1 MRVSPGETRTQI
13 WPWLLSLLHSEMATS
28 LGLCVPVS
36 TPAQPVSLAG
46 VPSDNLNN
54 TLLLWMLIRITSG
67 NDSTDNRISSLHKTE
82 WHYVGSALALAH
94 LFIVQCR
101 PRLHKHVNINF
112 KVAMSLMFGMF
123 HSLHWTFTFA
133 PTSDSL

>member
-1 MRVSPGETRTQI
+1 MDPDLAVASLSAPLRNGNKPRSLCESQCPLTEPSRLSP
-13 WPWLLSLLHSEMATS
+13 P
-28 LGLCVPVS
+28 
-36 TPAQPVSLAG
+36 AG

-67 NDSTDNRISSLHKTE
+67 NDSTDNRISSLHKNE
-82 WHYVGSALALAH
+82 WHYVCSALALAH

-112 KVAMSLMFGMF
+112 KVAMSLMFGML

-133 PTSDSL
+133 PTSDSQ